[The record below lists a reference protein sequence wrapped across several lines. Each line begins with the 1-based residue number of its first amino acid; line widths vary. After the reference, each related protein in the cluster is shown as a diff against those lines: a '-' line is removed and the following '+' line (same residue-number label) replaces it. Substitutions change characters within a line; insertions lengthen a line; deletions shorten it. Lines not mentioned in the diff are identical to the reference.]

1 MQSGKADR
9 LSAYAYV
16 CSVRGGI
23 YEGGSHMDLVNSI
36 AQMSVS
42 MSQANFQQGVQM
54 SMMKKAMDSNAAM
67 MDGVLRMLDSVPGFA
82 GANGSILNVRA

>member
-1 MQSGKADR
+1 
-9 LSAYAYV
+9 
-16 CSVRGGI
+16 
-23 YEGGSHMDLVNSI
+23 MDMVNSI
-36 AQMSVS
+36 AQMSMS

-67 MDGVLRMLDSVPGFA
+67 MDGVLRMLDSVPSFA

>member
-1 MQSGKADR
+1 
-9 LSAYAYV
+9 
-16 CSVRGGI
+16 
-23 YEGGSHMDLVNSI
+23 MDLVNSI